1 MYNVILTV
9 TTKESNI
16 ETDTL
21 KNTIIK
27 EHGNLIS
34 IPKTHRQAGKSEQK
48 NEKKIENKRKHKTK
62 WQT

>member
-1 MYNVILTV
+1 MYNVILRV

-27 EHGNLIS
+27 ENGNLIS
-34 IPKTHRQAGKSEQK
+34 ILIIHRQAGKSEQK
-48 NEKKIENKRKHKTK
+48 NEK
-62 WQT
+62 